1 MGVLS
6 QMIGY
11 ILESLL
17 HAVRHYSLGEGSN
30 SANWLIQ
37 VPYPYIALHPVLTAA
52 RHVQSFETSASSNGE
67 TRGIMSQ
74 SADTSLSSVIYP
86 TKGIILWLVWSYS
99 QTLTQRYLAKSR
111 SVHITKCLT
120 AIIFGPL
127 HLLWLQ
133 SALSDTPTSFGT
145 SIRYIRSISA
155 IQWLRFIATT
165 VTFVIVEESIEFI
178 LEQSFQMSIGYKDF
192 MAELDTDQAR
202 YLSSVLAGF
211 YFLSKAVKLFLWVP
225 ASVAAVQAVP
235 KVDAQGPGES
245 TQRFCADI
253 MSCLGSIPLALW
265 GRFGIYYCVAAI
277 IDASTRVIDATLQ
290 IKVVHGGLEDSI

>member
-1 MGVLS
+1 MAQSSPDSEHMGVLS

-11 ILESLL
+11 ILEPLL
-17 HAVRHYSLGEGSN
+17 HA
-30 SANWLIQ
+30 

-52 RHVQSFETSASSNGE
+52 RHVQSFETSASSNG
-67 TRGIMSQ
+67 
-74 SADTSLSSVIYP
+74 
-86 TKGIILWLVWSYS
+86 
-99 QTLTQRYLAKSR
+99 
-111 SVHITKCLT
+111 
-120 AIIFGPL
+120 
-127 HLLWLQ
+127 
-133 SALSDTPTSFGT
+133 
-145 SIRYIRSISA
+145 
-155 IQWLRFIATT
+155 
-165 VTFVIVEESIEFI
+165 
-178 LEQSFQMSIGYKDF
+178 YKDF

-202 YLSSVLAGF
+202 YLSTVLAGF

-277 IDASTRVIDATLQ
+277 IDASTRVIDATFQ